1 MRCARNGFR
10 EFCSRR
16 AAPHT
21 PSRDSVTLSDP
32 LPPILWLLFGRFPP
46 LAAETA
52 RQAHRCEQWEAQRTA
67 TAAPELNAR
76 SPVPPGNC
84 CMHSRPGPANTVWF
98 VVLGTH
104 NGSTI
109 VASRHW
115 HQPVLCCAFA
125 CTATNAPELTRAPWC
140 VQTAVVSI
148 QRLWLHTRCNLTVQ
162 ATAMALYPLH
172 RATRMGPCHWGG
184 TRHVQRTAI
193 FCIY

>member
-1 MRCARNGFR
+1 MQRATLCRHCCCTKLRLLRCARNGFR

-32 LPPILWLLFGRFPP
+32 LPPILRLLFSRFPL
-46 LAAETA
+46 LAAEIA

-84 CMHSRPGPANTVWF
+84 CMHSRPGPANELWF
-98 VVLGTH
+98 AVLGTH

-115 HQPVLCCAFA
+115 YQPVLCCAFA
-125 CTATNAPELTRAPWC
+125 CTATNAPGLTRAPWC
-140 VQTAVVSI
+140 DQAAIASI
-148 QRLWLHTRCNLTVQ
+148 PHL
-162 ATAMALYPLH
+162 
-172 RATRMGPCHWGG
+172 
-184 TRHVQRTAI
+184 
-193 FCIY
+193 

>member
-1 MRCARNGFR
+1 MQGVKPLSALRSATALRNRVAGQTRKARRYTTTLCRHDCCTKLRLLRCARNGFR

-16 AAPHT
+16 AAPHS

-32 LPPILWLLFGRFPP
+32 LPPILRFLFGRFPP
-46 LAAETA
+46 LAAGTA

-84 CMHSRPGPANTVWF
+84 CMHSRPGPANEVWF
-98 VVLGTH
+98 AVLGTH

-115 HQPVLCCAFA
+115 YQPVLCCAFA
-125 CTATNAPELTRAPWC
+125 CTATNAPGLTRAPWC
-140 VQTAVVSI
+140 DQAAIASI
-148 QRLWLHTRCNLTVQ
+148 PHL
-162 ATAMALYPLH
+162 
-172 RATRMGPCHWGG
+172 
-184 TRHVQRTAI
+184 
-193 FCIY
+193 

>member
-1 MRCARNGFR
+1 MQRATLCRHCCCTKLRLLRCARNGFR

-16 AAPHT
+16 AAPHS

-32 LPPILWLLFGRFPP
+32 LPPILRLLFGRFPP

-52 RQAHRCEQWEAQRTA
+52 RQAHRCEQWKAQRTA

-84 CMHSRPGPANTVWF
+84 CMHSRPCPANEVWF
-98 VVLGTH
+98 AVLGTH

-115 HQPVLCCAFA
+115 YQPVLCCAFA
-125 CTATNAPELTRAPWC
+125 CTATNAPGLTRAPWC
-140 VQTAVVSI
+140 DQAAIASI
-148 QRLWLHTRCNLTVQ
+148 PHL
-162 ATAMALYPLH
+162 
-172 RATRMGPCHWGG
+172 
-184 TRHVQRTAI
+184 
-193 FCIY
+193 